1 MYLFQVMS
9 SCKVRVLMKLLCS
22 SAFFMPACYRTEIS
36 GKVTTAPD
44 ASILLSGFRHH
55 RDSVMVPGKKKNK
68 NDWALVG
75 RNTVPRIP
83 SYLQPL
89 FFNHTAGTLSALL
102 LRDRRVWQCK
112 SHLRE
117 STFQWKPHFPWVL
130 TLRPREWRCIC
141 DPQTC

>member
-9 SCKVRVLMKLLCS
+9 SCKLPCAYETSVQQCILHACVLQNWDFRWSHHSPRCLHSPFRFQTSQRLCDG
-22 SAFFMPACYRTEIS
+22 PR
-36 GKVTTAPD
+36 
-44 ASILLSGFRHH
+44 
-55 RDSVMVPGKKKNK
+55 KKNK

-83 SYLQPL
+83 SYLKPL

-130 TLRPREWRCIC
+130 TLNPREWRCIC

>member
-55 RDSVMVPGKKKNK
+55 RDSVMVPGKKIKMIEL
-68 NDWALVG
+68 WWVETRCPGFPLIYSPCSSTTLQGLYLHFCCVTGGSGSVSHIYG
-75 RNTVPRIP
+75 RAHF
-83 SYLQPL
+83 S
-89 FFNHTAGTLSALL
+89 
-102 LRDRRVWQCK
+102 
-112 SHLRE
+112 E
-117 STFQWKPHFPWVL
+117 SPTFPEF
-130 TLRPREWRCIC
+130 
-141 DPQTC
+141 